1 MAGVKI
7 IETGIDMKM
16 RDHVHIIIHIPPK
29 FRESDVAATLRAR
42 SASLMR
48 KKFQWLKKVYWKEN
62 VVWLPGFF
70 LSTTGVDEKVV
81 KNYVRWQGKQ
91 DLGQTQLNLFR

>member
-7 IETGIDMKM
+7 LEIGIDMKM
-16 RDHVHIIIHIPPK
+16 RDHVHLVIHIPPK
-29 FRESDVAATLRAR
+29 FRECDVVATLKAK

-62 VVWLPGFF
+62 VVWSPGFF
-70 LSTTGVDEKVV
+70 LSTVGVDEKVI

-91 DLGQTQLNLFR
+91 DLGQTQLNLFN